1 MEKTDIMMGN
11 YDKIQSDAISFMRI
25 PLAILVVLFHA
36 SLIFEQRNG
45 IPYIDELNTPIY
57 CMMDFL
63 FGQSICALA
72 VPLFF
77 FVSGLLF
84 FWNVDGFNIKV
95 YGNKLKSRF
104 YSLLIPYLFWNL
116 LILLH
121 RFIVQ
126 QYFPAFIS
134 PQYKLIADYHLTD
147 FLSSFWN
154 MSYVDSFWGNFPI
167 NGPLWFIRDL
177 MIMNLL
183 SPIVYYVMSCFKKYG
198 AIVLFLL
205 WLFDVLGG
213 LGNFSKAILFYS
225 LGAYFGI
232 MKTNILEKTA
242 KCCKVFLSGYLLLL
256 ILAVVFRSS
265 NILFLNKIEFVFGFV
280 SMWWLAVLF
289 SQKYPSLKLPA
300 GASFFLFA
308 AHHTIV
314 RIIIK
319 IFFVLTPIHS
329 DWIYVLAYFVITAIT
344 VLICL
349 AFYGLLNRFTPKF
362 CKIISGGR

>member
-1 MEKTDIMMGN
+1 MRN
-11 YDKIQSDAISFMRI
+11 FDKIQSDAISFMRI
-25 PLAILVVLFHA
+25 PLAVLVVIFHS
-36 SLIFEQRNG
+36 SLIFEQNDG
-45 IPYIDELNTPIY
+45 IPYINESDAPIY
-57 CMMDFL
+57 CTMEFL
-63 FGQSICALA
+63 FGYSICALA

-84 FWNVDGFNIKV
+84 FWNVDGFNIKI
-95 YGNKLKSRF
+95 YGYKLKSRF

-134 PQYKLIADYHLTD
+134 PQYKLIVNYNLTD
-147 FLSSFWN
+147 FLTCFWN
-154 MSYVDSFWGNFPI
+154 MSYIDSFWGNFPV

-177 MIMNLL
+177 MIMNFL
-183 SPIVYYVMSCFKKYG
+183 SPIVYYVMSRLKKCG
-198 AIVLFLL
+198 AIVLCLL
-205 WLFDVLGG
+205 WFFDVLGDW
-213 LGNFSKAILFYS
+213 GNFSKAILFYS
-225 LGAYFGI
+225 FGAYFGI
-232 MKTNILEKTA
+232 TKTNILEKTA
-242 KCCKVFLSGYLLLL
+242 KYHQAYFGGYLLFLVF
-256 ILAVVFRSS
+256 AVVFRSS
-265 NILFLNKIEFVFGFV
+265 NVLFLNKMEFILGFV

-289 SQKYPSLKLPA
+289 SYKYPSLGLPA

-329 DWIYVLAYFVITAIT
+329 DWIYAFAYFAIAAIT

-349 AFYGLLNRFTPKF
+349 AFYGLLNRFTPRF
-362 CKIISGGR
+362 CCLISGGR